1 MIDEKNNIDDP
12 RDDEQEIDLLELAQK
27 LWADRK
33 FILKIALFGVLAGL
47 VVAFSIPKEYTTTIK
62 LAPEFTDS
70 KQMSGGLGAL
80 ASMAGI
86 NAGGSGVEA
95 VQPQLYPDIVS
106 SVPFTIGL
114 FDVPVTDKNG
124 ELNTTVRKYLE
135 EETSAPW
142 WSAVMSLPGKM
153 IGGVMSIFSD
163 SDDEVVAD
171 SVNTFRLSKEESAIA
186 EALNARVSAD
196 VDTKTSIITL
206 SATMQD
212 PMVSA
217 LLADTVAERLK
228 AYVTSYRTNKAR
240 EDLEYSKLLNDEAKK
255 EYYKA
260 QQRYAD
266 YMDKNQGI
274 VLRSARTEQER
285 LQNEASLAFNLYNTT
300 AQRLQAAK
308 AKVQEITP
316 VYTVVQPA
324 TVPLRASKPSKML
337 ILVGFVFLAV
347 VGASAWILFGRGIVE
362 EFRKSGK
369 NKEETPEPKAIDKE

>member
-27 LWADRK
+27 LWADRR
-33 FILKIALFGVLAGL
+33 FILKIALF
-47 VVAFSIPKEYTTTIK
+47 
-62 LAPEFTDS
+62 
-70 KQMSGGLGAL
+70 
-80 ASMAGI
+80 
-86 NAGGSGVEA
+86 VEA

-163 SDDEVVAD
+163 SEDEIAAD
-171 SVNTFRLSKEESAIA
+171 SVNTFRLSKDESAIA

-240 EDLEYSKLLNDEAKK
+240 EDLEYSKKLNDEAKK

-369 NKEETPEPKAIDKE
+369 NKEEAPEPKAIDKE